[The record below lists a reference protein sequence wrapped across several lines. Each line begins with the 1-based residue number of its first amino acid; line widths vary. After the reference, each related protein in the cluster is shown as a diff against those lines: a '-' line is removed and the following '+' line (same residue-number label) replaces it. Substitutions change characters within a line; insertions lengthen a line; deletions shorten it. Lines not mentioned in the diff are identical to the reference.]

1 MDELDIVLTTLI
13 QKILEGAETF
23 FNEMLL
29 NLADLCLRAE
39 NTMTSLTGSSWFDTV
54 YQIFF
59 GFGITMIVVKFLK
72 KGFECYVGWTEGDPD
87 SDPAQLVINFVRAL
101 AVAVCFPVLYG
112 WLADGVTD
120 LTDKLITAIG
130 DATAPSLGTAV
141 TAVAT
146 NGLFFG
152 LVALIF
158 FIMLFVL
165 WVQFMARGLEIVVLR
180 CGMPWA
186 CMGLIDSDKG
196 VFGTYMKRLFQSVLT
211 VIVQISLVKLGI
223 GLMVN
228 LHGFWAIAC
237 LMMSMKTPKL
247 LQDFL
252 MSYGPNGGLQ
262 GVSRGAGLLIRKLA
276 TKGG

>member
-1 MDELDIVLTTLI
+1 MDIVLTNLI
-13 QKILEGAETF
+13 QKMLEGAEAF
-23 FNEMLL
+23 FNEILL
-29 NLADLCLRAE
+29 DLVSLCLRAE
-39 NTMTSLTGSSWFDTV
+39 DSMVSLTGANWFETV

-59 GFGITMIVVKFLK
+59 ALGITMIVVKFLK
-72 KGFECYVGWTEGDPD
+72 RGFECYVGWSEGDPD
-87 SDPAQLVINFVRAL
+87 SDPVQLVVHFIRAL

-112 WLADGVTD
+112 WLVDGVTD
-120 LTDKLITAIG
+120 MTNQLITAIG
-130 DATAPSLGTAV
+130 DATVPTLSTV
-141 TAVAT
+141 VAGIAT
-146 NGLFFG
+146 QGLFFS
-152 LVALIF
+152 LTALIF

-165 WVQFMARGLEIVVLR
+165 WVQFIARGLEIVVLR

-196 VFGTYMKRLFQSVLT
+196 IFGTYMKRLFQSVLT
-211 VIVQISLVKLGI
+211 VIVQVSLVKLSI

-252 MSYGPNGGLQ
+252 MSYGPSGGLQ
-262 GVSRGAGLLIRKLA
+262 SAARGAGVIIRKIA